1 MEKIYGGNERQDG
14 LVKVGKSYYLYYGFG
29 KDSEED
35 ENGFNYR
42 HKFDHKPT
50 AEEIKKVVI
59 EAIDMDTRERV
70 TNGFSYDGYKVNLSV
85 ENQVNYSMFKN
96 MGRYPVL
103 IKVEDADGND
113 VALSLTKDEY
123 SAFYTG
129 VQNHI
134 KTCMQNCWNE
144 KASLDLSPYEVN
156 S

>member
-1 MEKIYGGNERQDG
+1 MEKIYGGNERQDA
-14 LVKVGKSYYLYYGFG
+14 LIKVGKSYYLYYGFG
-29 KDSEED
+29 RDSEEA
-35 ENGFNYR
+35 EHGYNYR

-50 AEEIKKVVI
+50 PDEIKEQVLA
-59 EAIDMDTRERV
+59 AIDMDTRERV
-70 TNGFSYDGYKVNLSV
+70 TNGFSYEGYKVNLSV

-113 VALSLTKDEY
+113 VALSLTKEEY

-144 KASLDLSPYEVN
+144 KTSLDLSPYEV
-156 S
+156 